1 MRRTSILILKN
12 CISKNQRD
20 SQQVDCTEVP
30 CHAKDLPVSENL
42 CILFNSKSD
51 FSSIMG
57 TICFNLDAVKVWVS
71 VVLTRFHD
79 SPRETNKPESRGGLG
94 VIQADLEN
102 SKTPLPRF
110 PWSFQDR
117 RPRLRVTYPNIT
129 CELGRTTCRRNSETF
144 CAFRHIWRH
153 RGGYL
158 SKAMVWV
165 LGAESLRE

>member
-1 MRRTSILILKN
+1 MWS
-12 CISKNQRD
+12 
-20 SQQVDCTEVP
+20 
-30 CHAKDLPVSENL
+30 
-42 CILFNSKSD
+42 
-51 FSSIMG
+51 
-57 TICFNLDAVKVWVS
+57 
-71 VVLTRFHD
+71 
-79 SPRETNKPESRGGLG
+79 
-94 VIQADLEN
+94 QADLEN

-153 RGGYL
+153 RGGFL

-165 LGAESLRE
+165 LGEESFREESCIFGSLANRKILIIQGSLPARSWSQRPVRFLTHSPCLHVTVFYTQRWPCCCCLPHLRIGCSYLFGMQIFNAGLW